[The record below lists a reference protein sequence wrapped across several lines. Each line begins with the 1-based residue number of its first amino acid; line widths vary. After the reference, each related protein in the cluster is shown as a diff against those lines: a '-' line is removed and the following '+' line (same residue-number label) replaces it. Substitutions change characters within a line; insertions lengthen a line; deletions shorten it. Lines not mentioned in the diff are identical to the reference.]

1 MPRRRYRSTRQTHS
15 VKASLCVTCLV
26 DQFFPEVGT
35 ATVNSLRKAG
45 VDVDFPSEQTCCG
58 QIAFNGGF
66 QSEAKKIAE
75 RFLDIFEGE
84 NHVVVP
90 SGSCASM
97 IKVYY
102 LELFKDDPTLL
113 ERAQKLSERTHELSE
128 FLVNIAGQQE
138 IETSFNGKVTYHDAC
153 HLLRELGV
161 SKEPREL
168 IQSVEGLE
176 FSEMVDSD
184 RCCGFGG
191 LFSVKYPEISE
202 AILNEKLRNIESS
215 GADVVVA
222 NDCGCLMHIRGAM
235 SRKGMRQKALHI
247 AQLLS
252 SDNQIR
258 S

>member
-1 MPRRRYRSTRQTHS
+1 
-15 VKASLCVTCLV
+15 
-26 DQFFPEVGT
+26 
-35 ATVNSLRKAG
+35 
-45 VDVDFPSEQTCCG
+45 
-58 QIAFNGGF
+58 
-66 QSEAKKIAE
+66 
-75 RFLDIFEGE
+75 
-84 NHVVVP
+84 
-90 SGSCASM
+90 
-97 IKVYY
+97 
-102 LELFKDDPTLL
+102 
-113 ERAQKLSERTHELSE
+113 
-128 FLVNIAGQQE
+128 
-138 IETSFNGKVTYHDAC
+138 VTYHDAC